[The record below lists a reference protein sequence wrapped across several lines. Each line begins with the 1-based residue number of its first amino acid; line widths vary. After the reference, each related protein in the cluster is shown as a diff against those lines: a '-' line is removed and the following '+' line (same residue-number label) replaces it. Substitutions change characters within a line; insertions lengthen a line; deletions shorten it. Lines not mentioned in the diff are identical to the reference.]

1 MSNEKPIGIFDSG
14 FGGLTVARA
23 VMDLL
28 PSEDVVYFG
37 DTARYPYGPKPLDEV
52 REFAFQIA
60 QYLIDEHDVK
70 LLVVACNTAAAAALD
85 ELSTEVPVPI
95 IGVIAPGAQ
104 AAIDVSEIGQIAVI
118 GTVGTINSGAYE
130 RAFSDLSNGEIQPL
144 TLACPGFVEFVEKG
158 ESSGEQLQV
167 LAERLLAPIVSAN
180 IDTLLLGCTH
190 YPYLARAI
198 GQVVGSNVVLVSS
211 ADETAF
217 EVSRQLNEIDLLAKK
232 EKEGKRVFI
241 SSGDVSWFAEVG
253 QRLFGP
259 ELAAALAHEWNPST

>member
-1 MSNEKPIGIFDSG
+1 VSNEKPIGIFDSG

-60 QYLIDEHDVK
+60 EYLINEHDVK

-95 IGVIAPGAQ
+95 IGVIAPGTQ

-180 IDTLLLGCTH
+180 VDTLLLGCTH

-217 EVSRQLNEIDLLAKK
+217 EVLRQLNEIDLLAKK

-241 SSGDVSWFAEVG
+241 SAGDVSWFAEVG

-259 ELAAALAHEWNPST
+259 ELASAQAHEWNPST

>member
-1 MSNEKPIGIFDSG
+1 VSNEKPIGIFDSG

-60 QYLIDEHDVK
+60 EYLIDEHDVK

-95 IGVIAPGAQ
+95 IGVIAPGTQ

-130 RAFSDLSNGEIQPL
+130 RAFSDLSKGEIQPL

-167 LAERLLAPIVSAN
+167 LAERLLAPIISSNV
-180 IDTLLLGCTH
+180 DTLLLGCTH
-190 YPYLARAI
+190 YPYLARTI

-259 ELAAALAHEWNPST
+259 ELASAQAHEWNPST

>member
-28 PSEDVVYFG
+28 PAEDVVYFG
-37 DTARYPYGPKPLDEV
+37 DTARYPYGPKPLKEV
-52 REFAFQIA
+52 QEFAFQIVE
-60 QYLIDEHDVK
+60 YLINEHDVK
-70 LLVVACNTAAAAALD
+70 LLVVACNTAAAALD
-85 ELSTEVPVPI
+85 ELSAEVSVPI
-95 IGVIAPGAQ
+95 IGVIAPGTQ
-104 AAIDVSEIGQIAVI
+104 AAIDVSRTGLIGVI
-118 GTVGTINSGAYE
+118 GTVGTVNSGAYK
-130 RAFSDLSNGEIQPL
+130 RAFSTLSDEEIQPL

-180 IDTLLLGCTH
+180 VDTLLLGCTH
-190 YPYLARAI
+190 YPYLARVI
-198 GQVVGSNVVLVSS
+198 GQVVGSDVVLVSS

-217 EVSRQLNEIDLLAKK
+217 EVSRQLTEMDLLVEE

-253 QRLFGP
+253 ERLFGP
-259 ELAAALAHEWNPST
+259 ELASAQAHEWNPST

>member
-60 QYLIDEHDVK
+60 EYLINEHDVK

-95 IGVIAPGAQ
+95 IGVIAPGTQ

-180 IDTLLLGCTH
+180 VDTLLLGCTH

-217 EVSRQLNEIDLLAKK
+217 EVLRQLNEIDLLAKK

-259 ELAAALAHEWNPST
+259 ELASAQAHEWNPST

>member
-70 LLVVACNTAAAAALD
+70 LLVVACYTAAAAALD

-95 IGVIAPGAQ
+95 IGVIAAGAQ

-259 ELAAALAHEWNPST
+259 ELASALAHEWNPST

>member
-14 FGGLTVARA
+14 FGGFTVARA

-180 IDTLLLGCTH
+180 VDTLLLGCTH

-259 ELAAALAHEWNPST
+259 ELASALAHEWNPST

>member
-60 QYLIDEHDVK
+60 EYLIDEHDVK

-95 IGVIAPGAQ
+95 IGVIAPGTQ

-130 RAFSDLSNGEIQPL
+130 RAFSDLSKGEIQPL

-190 YPYLARAI
+190 YPYLARTI

-217 EVSRQLNEIDLLAKK
+217 EVSRQLNEIGLLAKK

-259 ELAAALAHEWNPST
+259 ELASAQAHEWNPST

>member
-180 IDTLLLGCTH
+180 VDTLLLGCTH

-259 ELAAALAHEWNPST
+259 ELASALAHEWNPST

>member
-259 ELAAALAHEWNPST
+259 ELASAQAHEWNPST

>member
-60 QYLIDEHDVK
+60 EYLIDEHEVK

-95 IGVIAPGAQ
+95 IGVIAPGTQ
-104 AAIDVSEIGQIAVI
+104 AAIDVSEIGRIAVI

-130 RAFSDLSNGEIQPL
+130 RAFSDLSKGEIQPL

-180 IDTLLLGCTH
+180 VDTLLLGCTH

-198 GQVVGSNVVLVSS
+198 GQVVGSDVVLVSS

-217 EVSRQLNEIDLLAKK
+217 EVSRQLNEIDLLAEK

-259 ELAAALAHEWNPST
+259 ELASAQAHEWNPST

>member
-60 QYLIDEHDVK
+60 EYLINEHDVK

-259 ELAAALAHEWNPST
+259 ELASAQSHEWNQST

>member
-60 QYLIDEHDVK
+60 EYLIDEHDVK

-95 IGVIAPGAQ
+95 IGVIAPGTQ

-130 RAFSDLSNGEIQPL
+130 RAFSDLSKGEIQPL

-167 LAERLLAPIVSAN
+167 LAERLLAPIVSSN
-180 IDTLLLGCTH
+180 VDTLLLGCTH

-259 ELAAALAHEWNPST
+259 ELASAQSHEWNQST

>member
-60 QYLIDEHDVK
+60 EYLIDEHDVK

-95 IGVIAPGAQ
+95 IGVIAPGTQ
-104 AAIDVSEIGQIAVI
+104 AAIDVSEVGQIAVI

-130 RAFSDLSNGEIQPL
+130 RAFSDLSKGEIQPL

-167 LAERLLAPIVSAN
+167 LAERLLAPIVSSN
-180 IDTLLLGCTH
+180 VDTLLLGCTH
-190 YPYLARAI
+190 YPYLARTI

-217 EVSRQLNEIDLLAKK
+217 EVLRQLNEIDLLAKK

-259 ELAAALAHEWNPST
+259 ELASAQAHEWNPST

>member
-60 QYLIDEHDVK
+60 EYLIDEHDVK

-95 IGVIAPGAQ
+95 IGVIAPGTQ
-104 AAIDVSEIGQIAVI
+104 AAIDVSEVGQIAVI

-130 RAFSDLSNGEIQPL
+130 RAFSDLSKGEIQPL

-167 LAERLLAPIVSAN
+167 LAERLLAPIVSSN
-180 IDTLLLGCTH
+180 VDTLLLGCTH
-190 YPYLARAI
+190 YPYLARTI

-259 ELAAALAHEWNPST
+259 ELASAQAHEWNPST

>member
-28 PSEDVVYFG
+28 PAEDIVYFG
-37 DTARYPYGPKPLDEV
+37 DTARYPYGPKPLNEV
-52 REFAFQIA
+52 REFAFEIVE
-60 QYLIDEHDVK
+60 YLINEHDVK

-85 ELSTEVPVPI
+85 ELSAETSVPI
-95 IGVIAPGAQ
+95 IGVIAPGTQ
-104 AAIDVSEIGQIAVI
+104 AAIDVSRTGQIGVI
-118 GTVGTINSGAYE
+118 GTVGTINSGAYT
-130 RAFSDLSNGEIQPL
+130 RAFSTLSGGEIRPM
-144 TLACPGFVEFVEKG
+144 TLACPGFGEFVEKG
-158 ESSGEQLQV
+158 EASGEQLEV

-180 IDTLLLGCTH
+180 VDTLLLGCTH
-190 YPYLARAI
+190 YPYLARVI
-198 GQVVGSNVVLVSS
+198 GQVVGSDVVLVSS

-217 EVSRQLNEIDLLAKK
+217 EVSRQLTEMDLLLKD

-253 QRLFGP
+253 ERLFGP
-259 ELAAALAHEWNPST
+259 ELASAQPHEWNPST

>member
-180 IDTLLLGCTH
+180 IDTLLLG
-190 YPYLARAI
+190 
-198 GQVVGSNVVLVSS
+198 
-211 ADETAF
+211 
-217 EVSRQLNEIDLLAKK
+217 
-232 EKEGKRVFI
+232 
-241 SSGDVSWFAEVG
+241 
-253 QRLFGP
+253 
-259 ELAAALAHEWNPST
+259 

>member
-1 MSNEKPIGIFDSG
+1 
-14 FGGLTVARA
+14 
-23 VMDLL
+23 
-28 PSEDVVYFG
+28 
-37 DTARYPYGPKPLDEV
+37 
-52 REFAFQIA
+52 
-60 QYLIDEHDVK
+60 
-70 LLVVACNTAAAAALD
+70 
-85 ELSTEVPVPI
+85 
-95 IGVIAPGAQ
+95 GVIAPGTQ

-180 IDTLLLGCTH
+180 VDTLLLGCTH

-217 EVSRQLNEIDLLAKK
+217 EVLRQLNEIDLLAKK

-259 ELAAALAHEWNPST
+259 ELASAQAHEWNPST

>member
-60 QYLIDEHDVK
+60 EYLIDEHDVK

-95 IGVIAPGAQ
+95 IGVIAPGTQ

-130 RAFSDLSNGEIQPL
+130 RAFSDLSKGEIQPL

-167 LAERLLAPIVSAN
+167 LAERLLAPIVSSN
-180 IDTLLLGCTH
+180 VDTLLLGCTH
-190 YPYLARAI
+190 YPYLARTI
-198 GQVVGSNVVLVSS
+198 GQVVGSDVVLVSS

-259 ELAAALAHEWNPST
+259 ELASAQAHEWNPST

>member
-1 MSNEKPIGIFDSG
+1 VSNEKPIGIFDSG

-60 QYLIDEHDVK
+60 EYLIDEHDVK

-95 IGVIAPGAQ
+95 IGVIAPGTQ
-104 AAIDVSEIGQIAVI
+104 AAIDVSEVGQIAVI

-130 RAFSDLSNGEIQPL
+130 RAFSDLSKGEIQPL

-190 YPYLARAI
+190 YPYLARA
-198 GQVVGSNVVLVSS
+198 
-211 ADETAF
+211 
-217 EVSRQLNEIDLLAKK
+217 R
-232 EKEGKRVFI
+232 
-241 SSGDVSWFAEVG
+241 
-253 QRLFGP
+253 
-259 ELAAALAHEWNPST
+259 